1 MTVTESRPATA
12 HRAAVPAATASRLEV
27 ITWGS
32 GDRVLLVHGSLADGP
47 GTWALQRPL
56 SEGWELEV
64 VQRRGFGLSPP
75 TDGEDFEHDADDVCD
90 LLSSPAHVVAHS
102 YGAIGA
108 VLAAT
113 RRPRKVRSLTLV
125 EPTAV
130 TAAMEDPVVA
140 EAIGAIADWWLHAPR
155 DPAKFLAGYGALL
168 GVRAPRLR
176 DGPTGLRAAAKYLRH
191 CRPPWTAEVAWE
203 DIALARI
210 PTLLISGGHSP
221 ALDAVA
227 ATIARRTGGQHTVV
241 ASAGHSVQRAGPEFN
256 RALEAHLRSA
266 ARRKATSARAALAPS
281 RN

>member
-1 MTVTESRPATA
+1 MTVTELRPATA
-12 HRAAVPAATASRLEV
+12 RRAAAPAASASRLEV

-47 GTWALQRPL
+47 GTWGRQRPL

-64 VQRRGFGLSPP
+64 VQRRGFGASPP
-75 TDGEDFEHDADDVCD
+75 TKGEDFEHDADDVCA

-108 VLAAT
+108 ALAAV

-140 EAIGAIADWWLHAPR
+140 EAIGAIGDWWLHAPR
-155 DPAKFLAGYGALL
+155 DRAKFLAGYGALL
-168 GVRAPRLR
+168 GVRAPGLR
-176 DGPTGLRAAAKYLRH
+176 DGPSGLRGAAEYLRH

-203 DIALARI
+203 DIAVARI
-210 PTLLISGGHSP
+210 PTLVISGGHSP

-227 ATIARRTGGQHTVV
+227 AAIARRTGGQHTVV
-241 ASAGHSVQRAGPEFN
+241 AGAGHAVPRAATGFN

-266 ARRKATSARAALAPS
+266 VRVGRDRRVTQLE
-281 RN
+281 